1 MKSGYIPE
9 EVNYHCRSKQVDS
22 FDWGSIGREESVIP
36 AFCCDSTNPKT
47 NETAKKWAKQS
58 KVWDYETSSWTK
70 TDHKEHIITR
80 KNTPIDGKQ
89 IRIIGIDMRGN
100 GGRAYKVLIDDTYYF
115 DMREDV
121 ILDTI
126 FKYGINKNGI
136 LNGKFLWGMNGSQ
149 MKLILEGSDLHKEL
163 IEANERKKKQ
173 KSLKKIKNAD
183 LVVGGIYTTATEQF
197 FCVYI
202 GKALKQYA
210 FIQLQT
216 TKHNGTWELYSYYIH
231 KTKSHSFTTKV
242 DQLDTNTIN
251 EFISTIIIEYNS
263 SLVARENGYIRAK
276 ANRILWNYTSDN
288 DSFTSFEDDPWVLS
302 TKESLKMLDILYTEL
317 NA

>member
-9 EVNYHCRSKQVDS
+9 EVNYHCRPKQVDS

-36 AFCCDSTNPKT
+36 AFCCDSTNPRT
-47 NETAKKWAKQS
+47 NETAKKWAKQTN
-58 KVWDYETSSWTK
+58 VWDYETHSWKK
-70 TDHKEHIITR
+70 TDHKEHIVTR

-163 IEANERKKKQ
+163 IKANENKKKQ
-173 KSLKKIKNAD
+173 KSLKRIKNAD

-202 GKALKQYA
+202 GKALKQHT
-210 FIQLQT
+210 FIQIV
-216 TKHNGTWELYSYYIH
+216 KRDNVWKLYSFYINKM
-231 KTKSHSFTTKV
+231 KTHSFTTKV

-251 EFISTIIIEYNS
+251 EFISDIISEYNS
-263 SLVARENGYIRAK
+263 SLVARENGYNRAGK
-276 ANRILWNYTSDN
+276 ISFRWNYTTVN
-288 DSFTSFEDDPWVLS
+288 DSFTSFEEDPWVIS
-302 TKESLKMLDILYTEL
+302 IKESLKMLDILSMEL